1 LTAVS
6 ARVRCPR
13 LQSGAGRRV
22 SQPPLP
28 IRGGRFLSALLA
40 LAAALAPR
48 SLGAQPPAA
57 RPIDRVVVVFES
69 PETGGGASPQIVFE
83 RELAFAA
90 RLEAL
95 AAGEPLDDE
104 TGPYAQRHVRAAL
117 DRYVATTIL
126 GALPVERNARLT
138 PHPCDGTGARADV
151 ADLTR
156 RLTLARAALAAR
168 AHGDPALRH
177 AAAVEGLDQEDLA
190 HFVRREALAARYL
203 DVMVAPMLAPS
214 DDEVRAFLR
223 NLGAPR
229 APEGGLPSIAAP
241 DLCAVRHAFV
251 AQRLGAALVDFW
263 QSVRQRVRVRVVPP
277 P

>member
-1 LTAVS
+1 M
-6 ARVRCPR
+6 
-13 LQSGAGRRV
+13 
-22 SQPPLP
+22 
-28 IRGGRFLSALLA
+28 
-40 LAAALAPR
+40 
-48 SLGAQPPAA
+48 
-57 RPIDRVVVVFES
+57 FEA
-69 PETGGGASPQIVFE
+69 PETGGGASPHVVFE

-95 AAGEPLDDE
+95 AAGEPLEDE

-117 DRYVATTIL
+117 DRYVATSIL
-126 GALPVERNARLT
+126 GALPVERSARLS

-156 RLTLARAALAAR
+156 RIALARAALAAR
-168 AHGDPALRH
+168 ARGEPALRH
-177 AAAVEGLDQEDLA
+177 AAAAEGLDHDDLA

-223 NLGAPR
+223 NLGVLRGAEGAPA
-229 APEGGLPSIAAP
+229 APAP
-241 DLCAVRHAFV
+241 DLCAVRHALV

-277 P
+277 PP

>member
-1 LTAVS
+1 V
-6 ARVRCPR
+6 
-13 LQSGAGRRV
+13 
-22 SQPPLP
+22 
-28 IRGGRFLSALLA
+28 I
-40 LAAALAPR
+40 AASLVCALAPR
-48 SLGAQPPAA
+48 GFAAPPPSRAV
-57 RPIDRVVVVFES
+57 DRVAVVFES

-95 AAGEPLDDE
+95 SAGEPLDDE

-138 PHPCDGTGARADV
+138 PHPCDGTGARPDV

-156 RLTLARAALAAR
+156 RLALGRAALAAR
-168 AHGDPALRH
+168 ARGEIALRN
-177 AAAVEGLDQEDLA
+177 AATVEGLDAEDLE

-214 DDEVRAFLR
+214 DDEVRAFVR
-223 NLGAPR
+223 NLGAVR
-229 APEGGLPSIAAP
+229 TSEGAPAVAP
-241 DLCAVRHAFV
+241 VTLDPCAVRHALV
-251 AQRLGAALVDFW
+251 AQRLGTSLVDFW
-263 QSVRQRVRVRVVPP
+263 QSVRQRVRVRIVPP